1 METHELEYV
10 YPGTLQDLNKHIA
23 QLYPL
28 GLQWLGYEVTF
39 LSNDGRPDLTLIHPV
54 TIAIEINGE
63 RPVLKL
69 SCPDLNW
76 HITEPKWLKL
86 IGELDRRGG
95 KVAEPEPVAQKP
107 KRGGRRHRYTKQER
121 FAACKEYRALGGGQ
135 SQDQFMDERYG
146 GMSGRTLRDWLM
158 ESGL

>member
-1 METHELEYV
+1 METHEIYYV
-10 YPGTLQDLNKHIA
+10 YPGTLQDLDKHILA
-23 QLYPL
+23 LYPL
-28 GLQWLGYEVTF
+28 GLHWLGLQVYLF
-39 LSNDGRPDLTLIHPV
+39 SNSGRHDVGITQAKI
-54 TIAIEINGE
+54 TIARYAE
-63 RPVLKL
+63 RPVIKL
-69 SCPDLNW
+69 ICTDLEW
-76 HITEPKWLKL
+76 HAIKPKWLKL

-121 FAACKEYRALGGGQ
+121 FAACKEYRALGGGM
-135 SQDQFMDERYG
+135 SQDQFMAERYG